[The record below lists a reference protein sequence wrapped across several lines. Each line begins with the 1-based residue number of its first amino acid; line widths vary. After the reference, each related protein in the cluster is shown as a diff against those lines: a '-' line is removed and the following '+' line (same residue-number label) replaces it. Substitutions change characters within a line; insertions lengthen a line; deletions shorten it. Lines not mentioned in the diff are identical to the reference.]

1 MKKGNV
7 ERSKEEKMK
16 EKEHSIPAISKVS
29 DLTHYMLCPR
39 LVYFSARGYEQPKR
53 AKGKERSVIEHILL
67 RELGFNMCKVWGT
80 EAEDGMGETRSEED
94 LKRVIEDIVSGVEW
108 IYKEELKD
116 VDKDFLK
123 AVKNDFLCSIETPEW
138 LSKIKK
144 ENPLAELE
152 RSYDY
157 EREHIMISETLNMSG
172 SVDKLIRT
180 EEEVIPC
187 MIKTG
192 RCPEYGVWKSD
203 RMQLAAYALLIEEEF
218 ETTVQRGFVEYIR
231 TAEVRE
237 VHIKKRDRAF
247 ALQLLKRVK
256 RVKGGV
262 FPEKGENA
270 PCDDCFFL
278 ELCETKKTLLSKLL
292 GK

>member
-1 MKKGNV
+1 MQHKQGYKP
-7 ERSKEEKMK
+7 
-16 EKEHSIPAISKVS
+16 SIKVS

-39 LVYFSARGYEQPKR
+39 LVYFSARGYEQPKM

-67 RELGFNMCKVWGT
+67 KELGFNMHKVWGSS
-80 EAEDGMGETRSEED
+80 EDEGRTCEKLGEED
-94 LKRVIEDIVSGVEW
+94 LKRVIEDIVDGVDW

-116 VDKDFLK
+116 VEKDFLK
-123 AVKNDFLCSIETPEW
+123 AVKTDFVCSIETPEW

-144 ENPLAELE
+144 ETPLAELE
-152 RSYDY
+152 RYYGY
-157 EREHIMISETLNMSG
+157 EREHTMVSERLNMSG

-187 MIKTG
+187 LIKTG
-192 RCPEYGVWKSD
+192 KCPEYGVWKSD

-218 ETTVQRGFVEYIR
+218 ETTVPRGFVEYIR
-231 TAEVRE
+231 NAEVRE
-237 VHIKKRDRAF
+237 VHIKKKDRALV
-247 ALQLLKRVK
+247 LQLLKRVK
-256 RVKGGV
+256 KIKGGV

-270 PCDDCFFL
+270 PCDSCFFL